1 MWSTFRLRIQHPAQ
15 PVSELPVRLN
25 SKDRVGPKL
34 DSGTA
39 PWASAAGE
47 ADEPRRDGATTFD
60 DAGWCRPL
68 EAIK

>member
-34 DSGTA
+34 DRQLRGLPQQVRPMNHAATA
-39 PWASAAGE
+39 
-47 ADEPRRDGATTFD
+47 RRHLMMLDGV
-60 DAGWCRPL
+60 GPS
-68 EAIK
+68 KP